1 MDSLTDS
8 STLAQ
13 VQNLDPASKL
23 EIQQVIE
30 EETRKAA
37 LQASPFPRF
46 PFPFSQLIFSGI
58 HKHADM

>member
-8 STLAQ
+8 NTLAQ
-13 VQNLDPASKL
+13 IQNLDPPSKL

-37 LQASPFPRF
+37 LQASTSSV
-46 PFPFSQLIFSGI
+46 PFSVQSTNIFR
-58 HKHADM
+58 HP